1 MVVAIIFLKNCFLGV
16 NYIDENL
23 KLLRGGDEIM

>member
-16 NYIDENL
+16 NIDENL